1 MSEETEVVEPEVMDA
16 DELVEDT
23 KSRLPITKDDVV
35 DTHPLAKGLRAAKA
49 QINEILKDAE
59 NLETLR
65 MALQTE
71 FSQDPLG
78 FLKEFLPLLEKY
90 DKVKGGDRETKQ
102 SVRLYQK
109 DNETAIEIT
118 SRED

>member
-1 MSEETEVVEPEVMDA
+1 MSEEEAVEAEVV
-16 DELVEDT
+16 DEEEFLEEA

-35 DTHPLAKGLRAAKA
+35 DTHPLAKGLRSAKA
-49 QINEILKDAE
+49 CVNEILKDVD
-59 NLETLR
+59 NLEKLK

-71 FSQDPLG
+71 FDQDPLG

-90 DKVKGGDRETKQ
+90 DKIKGEHKENRQ

-109 DNETAIEIT
+109 DDETAIEIV